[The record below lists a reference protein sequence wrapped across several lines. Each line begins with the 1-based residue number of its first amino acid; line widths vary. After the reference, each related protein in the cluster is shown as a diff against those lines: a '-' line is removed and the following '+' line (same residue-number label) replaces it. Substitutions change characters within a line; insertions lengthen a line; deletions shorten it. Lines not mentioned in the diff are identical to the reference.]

1 MTGCFTLND
10 YCKKEF
16 GHKLYKLSLSGGMT
30 CPNRDG
36 SLRRG
41 GCIFCSEKGSGEF
54 SEKGDIKEQIER
66 AKLRVKNKNSSGKY
80 IVYFQ
85 SFTNTY
91 APCDYLEKIFTEAIS
106 APDIEVLSI
115 ATRPDCLEDDKI
127 ELLKNLNKIKPV
139 WVELG
144 LQSTKEESV
153 KFIRRSYE
161 NDKYAS
167 AVKKLNDA
175 GIKTVTHIILGLPGE
190 TKEDML
196 ESINFA
202 VKCGT
207 WGLKLHMLYI
217 SSDAPIYSDF
227 LTGKIKTFEKDEY
240 ISLLG
245 YLIPRIPE
253 NIVLHR
259 ITGDGDKKT
268 LVSPLWSGNKK
279 DVLNSINKTFKDG
292 GIIQGSLVFFNSSE

>member
-1 MTGCFTLND
+1 
-10 YCKKEF
+10 
-16 GHKLYKLSLSGGMT
+16 MT

-54 SEKGDIKEQIER
+54 SEKGDTKEQIER

-80 IVYFQ
+80 IAYFQ

-91 APCDYLEKIFTEAIS
+91 APCAYLEKIFTEAVS

-127 ELLKNLNKIKPV
+127 KLLKKLNETKPV

-144 LQSTKEESV
+144 LQSIKAESV
-153 KFIRRSYE
+153 KYIRRSYE
-161 NDKYAS
+161 NEKYVR
-167 AVKKLNDA
+167 AVNELNKA
-175 GIKTVTHIILGLPGE
+175 GIKVITHIILGLPGE

-202 VKCGT
+202 VKSGT

-227 LTGKIKTFEKDEY
+227 LAGRVKTFEKDEY
-240 ISLLG
+240 ISLLE

-279 DVLNSINKTFKDG
+279 DVLNSINKTFKDDD
-292 GIIQGSLVFFNSSE
+292 IIQGSIVF